1 MKTLDKV
8 ASSRVPEYTD
18 VDIPLTTNYFKKTKQ
33 ILPFM
38 IPQLILCKKVFV
50 NIY

>member
-18 VDIPLTTNYFKKTKQ
+18 VDIPLIINYFKKLSKFC
-33 ILPFM
+33 L
-38 IPQLILCKKVFV
+38 L
-50 NIY
+50 